1 MRKATVLAI
10 APIIL
15 FAWISFAENP
25 PLQNS
30 QPITPTEKTAPAKE
44 ANKEK
49 ETLNKISK
57 ATLDSL
63 GFYVNAKSFFTITG
77 PKTNIKITS
86 KIQGLHKN
94 PALSYIIVNSE
105 ELNEK
110 IEVYVQGEKVA
121 MKSSKDNK
129 WTKQMVVTPVEFME
143 FLKDSVDN
151 IKIMPEEK
159 IDKISYNVLE
169 ATLNQEGINNL
180 LGLYN
185 VGVFPN
191 AKKTS
196 TVKIWSTKEDSL
208 AYKIN
213 LQLEIVAENT
223 SFNPLD
229 DGENDASGKK
239 KKENPKTIVKF
250 NSEMLL
256 VYAKD
261 IEINVPDEVK
271 TIWESKNKE
280 ENKFNIK

>member
-1 MRKATVLAI
+1 MNKVIALIFFFIISLA
-10 APIIL
+10 L
-15 FAWISFAENP
+15 ISFAENP
-25 PLQNS
+25 PIQNG
-30 QPITPTEKTAPAKE
+30 QPVTPTGNTGVSKEPDKAKE
-44 ANKEK
+44 M
-49 ETLNKISK
+49 LDKISK

-63 GFYVNAKSFFTITG
+63 GFYVNANSFFTVTG

-86 KIQGLHKN
+86 KIQGLHKT

-129 WTKQMVVTPVEFME
+129 WAKQMTATPVEFME
-143 FLKDSVDN
+143 FLKDSVEN
-151 IKIMPEEK
+151 LKLLGEEK
-159 IDKISYNVLE
+159 IDKVSYNVLE

-191 AKKTS
+191 AQKTS
-196 TVKIWSTKEDSL
+196 TVKIWGSKENNL
-208 AYKIN
+208 AHKIN

-229 DGENDASGKK
+229 DGGSDASGRK

-271 TIWESKNKE
+271 TVWESKNK
-280 ENKFNIK
+280 